1 MNVFLKKIDMFGTPA
16 KLNTFGE
23 TSYKTSFG
31 GILTLLTFVTIG
43 FFSYI
48 FGTDFYHRENPRVV
62 ESKKF
67 HKKSKPYILDSKKN
81 PFMFKFGDAMSK
93 NIGI

>member
-1 MNVFLKKIDMFGTPA
+1 MKAFFQSIDMFGTPA
-16 KLNTFGE
+16 KLKTFGE

-31 GILTLLTFVTIG
+31 GVLTLLTFVTVC

-62 ESKKF
+62 SNIKV
-67 HKKSKPYILDSKKN
+67 HKKTLPYFLDTAKD
-81 PFMFKFGDAMSK
+81 PFMFRLNDG
-93 NIGI
+93 